1 MDHKPWRWRRKSTE
15 KTVDA
20 NARTSLSLERIFIED
35 PDNDAESLKCPSNL
49 SDRLP
54 SVICDCSIKEELIR
68 KHRRIAEQALA
79 EAAYLKEEL
88 NKALQQE
95 EVAEKKLAHLN
106 AALKECSKEI
116 ESIKEQHE
124 ERVQNAISNAKLERD
139 TEITRLEAKLTEANK
154 RISNL
159 SAENANLMKAL
170 ICKERLL
177 RDLDTGKDELE
188 SALGIVSDKLESVEK
203 ENVFL
208 KYEFR
213 AMEKELEVWNEERKS
228 GRRFSVEHARKINQL
243 EAECQQLRHLVRK
256 KLNPMVSE
264 KSAKGTSYLIERVY
278 SLEEENAALREILAV
293 SDSELQSWR
302 IKYGQMGS
310 RLAELEAQIQELSVG
325 ESSMQLAL
333 SGLELGNNDV
343 VGDSE
348 TWASALLAEL
358 EKFSQGKLQDQQE
371 CKDISVS
378 SELIPVPAEN
388 TVDFRH
394 HTSWLDE
401 ILKVIL
407 DEHRVSNR
415 NLGDLLKDIKIA
427 LGHNGNYISEPKEES
442 CSEICGLL
450 TWESSETLQGMPS
463 NRSSKVLDVKDAS
476 FAREKIRKH
485 FGSERSKSDIGLEF
499 NPSNRHNTLAQM
511 IAIQSTLQDEN
522 RRMKETIQRVTQERV
537 GLKTELQKSKQ
548 KVECLQKEMES
559 FRDSKGLME
568 DQVENQRLINED
580 LNTQLTVS
588 KAKLHE
594 ILHKLSSLEVELD
607 HRNNCCD
614 ELESTCLELQLQLE
628 TVSRKES
635 PNTFI
640 DAVARQL
647 FEQAR
652 CPVTALA
659 VEDKKSL
666 KVQGYSLRDRMMEE
680 ELDDKGTDGS
690 TENSIVA
697 YTGSRPV
704 PAPKPKAI
712 SPEQAGST
720 LAVVSSKP
728 SNGGFGF
735 IRKLFLRRK
744 KGSAK
749 MKAVTL
755 QRNTSSALMKQRDV
769 LLVA

>member
-15 KTVDA
+15 KTIDA
-20 NARTSLSLERIFIED
+20 NATRTSLSLERIFVED
-35 PDNDAESLKCPSNL
+35 RDSDAESLKCPSNL

-79 EAAYLKEEL
+79 GQEMERAEAAYLKEEL

-95 EVAEKKLAHLN
+95 EIAEKKLAHLN

-116 ESIKEQHE
+116 ESIREQHE
-124 ERVQNAISNAKLERD
+124 ERVQTAISNAKLDCD
-139 TEITRLEAKLTEANK
+139 TEMKRLEAKLTEANK

-159 SAENANLMKAL
+159 AAENANLMKAL

-188 SALGIVSDKLESVEK
+188 SELGIVTGRLESVEK

-228 GRRFSVEHARKINQL
+228 GRRFSVEHARQINQL

-256 KLNPMVSE
+256 KLNPMVSD
-264 KSAKGTSYLIERVY
+264 KSANGTSYLIERVY

-310 RLAELEAQIQELSVG
+310 RLAELEAQIQELSAG
-325 ESSMQLAL
+325 ENSMQLAI
-333 SGLELGNNDV
+333 SGLELG
-343 VGDSE
+343 GDSE
-348 TWASALLAEL
+348 TWASALLAEY
-358 EKFSQGKLQDQQE
+358 
-371 CKDISVS
+371 KDISVS
-378 SELIPVPAEN
+378 NELFPVPEEN
-388 TVDFRH
+388 TVNFRQ

-450 TWESSETLQGMPS
+450 TWEGSESLQGMPS
-463 NRSSKVLDVKDAS
+463 KRSSVDEKRVLEVKDLS
-476 FAREKIRKH
+476 FAKEKIRKH
-485 FGSERSKSDIGLEF
+485 FGFERSKSDIGLQID
-499 NPSNRHNTLAQM
+499 SSDRHNTLAQM
-511 IAIQSTLQDEN
+511 IVIQSTLQDEN
-522 RRMKETIQRVTQERV
+522 RRMKEKLRRVAEEKVVLRTEVQE
-537 GLKTELQKSKQ
+537 LKN
-548 KVECLQKEMES
+548 KVESLQKEMES
-559 FRDSKGLME
+559 FKDSKGLME

-580 LNTQLTVS
+580 LNTQLTVT
-588 KAKLHE
+588 KAKLNE
-594 ILHKLSSLEVELD
+594 NLHKLSSLEVELD

-635 PNTFI
+635 PNTFM
-640 DAVARQL
+640 DAVAKQL

-652 CPVTALA
+652 CPVTALV

-666 KVQGYSLRDRMMEE
+666 KLQGYSLRDRMMEE
-680 ELDDKGTDGS
+680 EFDEKDADKN
-690 TENSIVA
+690 TEEKSIVA
-697 YTGSRPV
+697 YTGATPL
-704 PAPKPKAI
+704 PAPKPKAS
-712 SPEQAGST
+712 SPEHAGT

-728 SNGGFGF
+728 SSGGFGF

-744 KGSAK
+744 KGSTK
-749 MKAVTL
+749 MKAIAL
-755 QRNTSSALMKQRDV
+755 QRNTSTALMKQRDV